1 MSAVCVPTTCHE
13 VLILPPCT
21 LLQLY
26 CCTTVD
32 DIHAAHSQKKYNYT
46 NVQLVN
52 LLLSARIRLTKNL
65 ENLGNVM
72 TLSYQSQVSGN
83 KRRTTL

>member
-1 MSAVCVPTTCHE
+1 MCVPTTRLHE

-32 DIHAAHSQKKYNYT
+32 DVHAAHSQKKYTYT

-52 LLLSARIRLTKNL
+52 LLLSARIRLDKNL
-65 ENLGNVM
+65 GKSWERDDFVIPISSVG
-72 TLSYQSQVSGN
+72 
-83 KRRTTL
+83 